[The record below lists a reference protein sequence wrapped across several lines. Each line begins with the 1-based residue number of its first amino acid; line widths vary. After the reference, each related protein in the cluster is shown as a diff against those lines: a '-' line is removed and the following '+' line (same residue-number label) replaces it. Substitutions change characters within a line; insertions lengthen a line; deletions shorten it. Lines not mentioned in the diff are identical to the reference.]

1 MSYLSYLTLLPPM
14 LLGILFTA
22 WLLLPTRK
30 ANLLLVTS
38 LGIPIG
44 FGISSCLLFLWFYV
58 FNPNKPGFFFLEFGL
73 IACLAFLLW
82 RQKVVSFQF
91 FTGFLKEKDKVQ
103 WILGVISLTIAVIG
117 IATFINYVNIN
128 PHGRY
133 DAWAIWN
140 VRARMLARAGE
151 QWKSVFIPQVFHAD
165 YPLLLPLTIARS
177 WLQSG
182 TESMRIPSAVAGL
195 FTFTSAGILTGCLIT
210 LKRWN
215 QGWLAAIVFL
225 STPWVI
231 FFGSLQFADIPLA
244 AFILAASACLC
255 LALANVDNPSAW
267 LVLAGLCA
275 GLAGWTKN
283 EGQLF
288 LLMFIMVASGM
299 ILTIFHKRHFPGK
312 LLQLGIGLLLPVLVI
327 LFFKF
332 TLAPTNDVVNTG
344 DLSPTVT
351 ALLSPVR
358 YHEVIN
364 GLIAY
369 PKGFGG
375 WSVPIPAIVLS
386 IGLLLWPHIQKE
398 RIPSLASISLL
409 LILQWIGYFLIY
421 VITPHQI
428 QVHINQSYDR
438 LLMQLYPT
446 FLLLVFVAI
455 RPIEEL
461 FNNIKTNSSPPAV

>member
-1 MSYLSYLTLLPPM
+1 MSYISYLTLLPPM

-30 ANLLLVTS
+30 ANLLLIIS

-58 FNPNKPGFFFLEFGL
+58 FNPNKPGLFFLEFGL
-73 IACLAFLLW
+73 ITCLAFLLW
-82 RQKVVSFQF
+82 NQKLISIQF
-91 FTGFLKEKDKVQ
+91 FTGFLKDKNIVH
-103 WILGVISLTIAVIG
+103 WFLGVICLAIALLGVAI
-117 IATFINYVNIN
+117 FINYTNIN

-140 VRARMLARAGE
+140 VRARMLARAGV

-165 YPLLLPLTIARS
+165 YPLLVPLTIARS
-177 WLQSG
+177 WIQSG
-182 TESMRIPSAVAGL
+182 TESMHIPPAVAGL
-195 FTFTSAGILTGCLIT
+195 FTFSSAGILAGSLIS
-210 LKRWN
+210 LKRWK
-215 QGWLAAIVFL
+215 QGWLAGIVFL

-231 FFGSLQFADIPLA
+231 YFGSLQFADLPLA
-244 AFILAASACLC
+244 AFILAAGACLC
-255 LALANVDNPSAW
+255 LALANEDKPSPW
-267 LVLAGLCA
+267 LVLAGLTA

-288 LLMFIMVASGM
+288 LLMFILVAGGL
-299 ILTIFHKRHFPGK
+299 ILVIFNKRRFPAK

-332 TLAPTNDVVNTG
+332 TLAPNNDVVNTG
-344 DLSPTVT
+344 DLSPAVT
-351 ALLSPVR
+351 ALLSPAK
-358 YHEVIN
+358 YSEVIN

-375 WSVPIPAIVLS
+375 WSVPIPAFVLAL
-386 IGLLLWPHIQKE
+386 GFLLWPQIKKE
-398 RIPSLASISLL
+398 YISSLASLSLL
-409 LILQWIGYFLIY
+409 LILQWIGYFLIF
-421 VITPHQI
+421 VITPHQV

-446 FLLLVFVAI
+446 FLLLVFI
-455 RPIEEL
+455 SLRPIEEI
-461 FNNIKTNSSPPAV
+461 FNNNKTNSIPPAV